1 MDLPSHGARMHDLQ
15 TDSIGVLCRLHAST
29 VTDHAPHVPKLQ
41 RIRQNTFLNVRGN
54 GQKGYERQRSF

>member
-15 TDSIGVLCRLHAST
+15 TDFVGVLCGLHAST

-41 RIRQNTFLNVRGN
+41 RIRQNTVLDVRGN
-54 GQKGYERQRSF
+54 GQEAYERQRSF